1 MILLYRIFTTIL
13 YPLLIIF
20 LYYRKIIKK
29 EDPIRFKEKI
39 FISHFKITKKNK
51 SKLIWFHAASIGEFK
66 SIVPIIIQLN
76 KDFQNL
82 QFLIT
87 TSTLSSGT
95 LAKVELKKFQNV
107 EHRYF
112 PFDVDFLINKFLF
125 LWKPD
130 RIFLVDSEIWPNLIL
145 QSKKHKIPI
154 ALINARLTA
163 KSFKKWM
170 LFSNVA
176 KKIFGMFDLFLC
188 SNNETKIY
196 LERLNLKNIY
206 YRGNIKLV
214 ERIEES
220 KIKNLNQDFL
230 LKKRFW
236 LAASI
241 HEGEDSFCLQTHLS
255 LKEKFKDIITIIAP
269 RHIERSEDIKSLA
282 EKLNL
287 NVQIL
292 NKNDHIE
299 KDKEL
304 IIINYFGALK
314 SYFKYAK
321 SVFVGKSIVKKL
333 KNDSGQNPIEAAKL
347 NCKIYHGPYVYNFE
361 EIYKILK
368 DNLISKEIKDYKDLS
383 YNLLFDLEK
392 IEKKNKKILNNIKN
406 LEQKTLV
413 ETMAIVANFIK
424 NDVK

>member
-220 KIKNLNQDFL
+220 EIRNLNQDFL

-241 HEGEDSFCLQTHLS
+241 HEGEDNFCLQTHLS

-392 IEKKNKKILNNIKN
+392 IEKKNKKILDKIKN